1 MVGKFLF
8 GDRAGSGVLLKLR
21 NTKKSMDRDS
31 NMLANRIAM
40 LRNEEERLMKKINNT
55 RKRAD
60 EIQTVRQRSEE
71 KYNARIRIEQQREV
85 ELRIA

>member
-1 MVGKFLF
+1 M
-8 GDRAGSGVLLKLR
+8 LKLR

-71 KYNARIRIEQQREV
+71 KYNARIRIE
-85 ELRIA
+85 